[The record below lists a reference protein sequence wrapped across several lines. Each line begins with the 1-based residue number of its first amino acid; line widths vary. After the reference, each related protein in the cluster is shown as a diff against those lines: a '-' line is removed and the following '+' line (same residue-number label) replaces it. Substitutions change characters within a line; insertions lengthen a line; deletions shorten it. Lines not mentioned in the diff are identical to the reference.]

1 MVSTAGSW
9 ASGVVGADAVSYE
22 DVSMCADAVS
32 YGDVSMLNEL
42 SSEGDCSVEV
52 ASMAVDSERVELK
65 DADGET
71 RSGMGSSSSAAG
83 SSQGGQMV
91 CCRGGVMDVETNAAA
106 TELCAGA
113 SLHLANCLAAL
124 RNAAA

>member
-1 MVSTAGSW
+1 MVSTESSW

-22 DVSMCADAVS
+22 DVSIVS
-32 YGDVSMLNEL
+32 EL
-42 SSEGDCSVEV
+42 SSGGDCSIEV
-52 ASMAVDSERVELK
+52 VVSMAVGSECVELK

-71 RSGMGSSSSAAG
+71 RGGMELSSSAAG

-91 CCRGGVMDVETNAAA
+91 CCRGSVMDVETNAAA

>member
-1 MVSTAGSW
+1 MVSTKGSW

-22 DVSMCADAVS
+22 DVSM
-32 YGDVSMLNEL
+32 L
-42 SSEGDCSVEV
+42 SEMSSGGDCSIEV
-52 ASMAVDSERVELK
+52 VSMAVGSERV
-65 DADGET
+65 DVDGET
-71 RSGMGSSSSAAG
+71 RGGMESSSSAAG

-91 CCRGGVMDVETNAAA
+91 CCRGSVMDVETNAVA